1 MDDNKNNNTQI
12 QVYNKQIHNKWS
24 QSLDKIYNSEKKEEK
39 EKEKKEM
46 TKENYQR
53 VIYNKFQLNK
63 LDSAF
68 FCGRTKSQVHNLHIK
83 KKNFV
88 FLRKTIKLKIYKSIP
103 ISLNSISDLISIAE
117 NNSVEFNHEYNIPLK
132 KIHEISPYLKNL
144 NNFVGI
150 KELKNQILD
159 QILYFLQDFQGVDSD
174 SEYLHTI
181 LAGPPGTGKTEIA
194 QLIGNIYS
202 HLGILKK
209 GTFKKVTRSDL
220 IGGYLGQTA
229 MKTKDVINASLGGV
243 LFIDEAYALGN
254 AEKRDSFSKECIDT
268 LCEALSSHKSELMV
282 IIAGY
287 EEELQ
292 NCFFSYN
299 QGLASRFIWKF
310 KIDKYSSEELSLI
323 MKKKI
328 KDCEWTTENDKILN
342 AIWFEA
348 ARKWFPN
355 FGRDIENL
363 LTKIKICHSRRIFGN
378 DIGVKKSITAI
389 DVKKGFEV
397 YCRNDNLR
405 KDIEKNELSTSLC
418 SIYV

>member
-1 MDDNKNNNTQI
+1 M
-12 QVYNKQIHNKWS
+12 
-24 QSLDKIYNSEKKEEK
+24 
-39 EKEKKEM
+39 
-46 TKENYQR
+46 
-53 VIYNKFQLNK
+53 
-63 LDSAF
+63 
-68 FCGRTKSQVHNLHIK
+68 
-83 KKNFV
+83 
-88 FLRKTIKLKIYKSIP
+88 
-103 ISLNSISDLISIAE
+103 
-117 NNSVEFNHEYNIPLK
+117 
-132 KIHEISPYLKNL
+132 
-144 NNFVGI
+144 
-150 KELKNQILD
+150 
-159 QILYFLQDFQGVDSD
+159 
-174 SEYLHTI
+174 
-181 LAGPPGTGKTEIA
+181 
-194 QLIGNIYS
+194 
-202 HLGILKK
+202 GILKK

-287 EEELQ
+287 DEELQ

-310 KIDKYSSEELSLI
+310 KIDKYSPEELSLI

-328 KDCEWTTENDKILN
+328 KDCGWTTENDKILN

-348 ARKWFPN
+348 SIKWFPN

-378 DIGVKKSITAI
+378 DIGVKKSINAV

-418 SIYV
+418 SIYI